1 MPKYAPVLIVALSF
15 LFVRC
20 TMGGENKDKMAE
32 TTTDTMTNTNMSAT
46 TTTAPTP
53 ANQTTVSDTA
63 AMKNMPANSV
73 VKPNPAKKGKKG
85 KVSITMSE
93 NKAASN
99 AAAAAADNE
108 GYYTNV
114 YPAYPG
120 GQKALEDYFA
130 KNVQYPQDATDN
142 GVEGTVNVSF
152 AVDES
157 GKISGVKTTNST
169 IGYGLEEEAKRVI
182 SKMPAW
188 TPGSLKGKNVKT
200 RYSIPVRFEL
210 SE

>member
-1 MPKYAPVLIVALSF
+1 MLKYAPALILGLSF

-32 TTTDTMTNTNMSAT
+32 TSTNTMTDTTVSTPAT
-46 TTTAPTP
+46 TTP

-63 AMKNMPANSV
+63 AMKNLPANAA

-85 KVSITMSE
+85 KVSISMTP
-93 NKAASN
+93 NKAASD
-99 AAAAAADNE
+99 AAAAAADKE

-130 KNVQYPQDATDN
+130 KNVEYPQEATDN

-152 AVDES
+152 AVDEK

-169 IGYGLEEEAKRVI
+169 IGYGLEEEAIRMI
-182 SKMPAW
+182 NKMPSW

>member
-1 MPKYAPVLIVALSF
+1 MVKYAPILIVALSF
-15 LFVRC
+15 LFLRC

-32 TTTDTMTNTNMSAT
+32 TDTATSNMSTAT
-46 TTTAPTP
+46 TTTPP
-53 ANQTTVSDTA
+53 AQTTVSDTA
-63 AMKNMPANSV
+63 AVKNMPATSAA
-73 VKPNPAKKGKKG
+73 KPNPAKKGKKG

-93 NKAASN
+93 NKAAAN
-99 AAAAAADNE
+99 AAAAADNE
-108 GYYTNV
+108 GYYSNV

-130 KNVQYPQDATDN
+130 KNVEYPQEATDN

-152 AVDES
+152 AVDEK

-169 IGYGLEEEAKRVI
+169 IGYGLEEEAIRMI
-182 SKMPAW
+182 NKMPSW